1 MADVVAIGYPDETTA
16 VRAMEE
22 VNRLDIRPSVAVVVR
37 TPEGAF
43 RVPINP
49 FALATGAVWGMF
61 WGTLFGVFSGH
72 PVVAIT
78 LGTGLGVLMGNA
90 DRSGIDPQ
98 FQEQVRGMLTPGT
111 SALFTVVAK
120 VASDKAV
127 AALSRY
133 GGTVLKSS
141 LPKDAERR
149 LQEALRGETAR

>member
-1 MADVVAIGYPDETTA
+1 
-16 VRAMEE
+16 
-22 VNRLDIRPSVAVVVR
+22 
-37 TPEGAF
+37 
-43 RVPINP
+43 
-49 FALATGAVWGMF
+49 
-61 WGTLFGVFSGH
+61 
-72 PVVAIT
+72 
-78 LGTGLGVLMGNA
+78 MGNA

-149 LQEALRGETAR
+149 LQEALRGETTR